1 MFVMFAAAASDRKNV
16 LFRSIMVS
24 LEKSVSTVQF
34 PVNRVIKCGPCW
46 EAPNLWLVTYWQ
58 LTLSELVENGLRNT
72 KTPAVISRRPFP
84 FPRFRAFLPLPSPS
98 PSPFCTCHA
107 GYPSEQKTTL
117 RPTNIISLSRRK
129 YSLLFWR
136 IWSGVTIAHF
146 LIRFMGDL

>member
-1 MFVMFAAAASDRKNV
+1 
-16 LFRSIMVS
+16 MVC
-24 LEKSVSTVQF
+24 EIQKH
-34 PVNRVIKCGPCW
+34 
-46 EAPNLWLVTYWQ
+46 Q
-58 LTLSELVENGLRNT
+58 LLLAG
-72 KTPAVISRRPFP
+72 APFP

-146 LIRFMGDL
+146 LIRFMGDLYLPYVNQRYLQTCNHFPVIKIQFRAGPQCSRIMGWRKLLVYVRIVVTAIFDFMTAEDCEE